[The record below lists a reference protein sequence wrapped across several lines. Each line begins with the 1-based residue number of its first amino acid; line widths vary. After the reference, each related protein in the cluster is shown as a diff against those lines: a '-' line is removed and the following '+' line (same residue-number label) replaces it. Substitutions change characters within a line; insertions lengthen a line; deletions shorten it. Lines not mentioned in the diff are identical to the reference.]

1 MTTVQWLTNA
11 GGIPP
16 TAAVVLGPDGNYY
29 IADYNS
35 PKWYLWDGQSGS
47 SYTTTDMSSYTSYGF
62 LGIEYSSVSGNNL
75 TLIAH
80 DGTILT
86 NSSGSTG
93 SWTASN
99 PVTSGGMSWE
109 TCAGYSGGYLLSS
122 YYGRIIDLSGTV
134 LTTLTDWGIFRPFSS
149 FVVIGSYAYLIAG
162 VGSSQQLWAVDLST
176 GTPTKILSAPFIN
189 GISRNGLTC
198 TLSDQ
203 IVGGLSSPTWMSFL
217 EQQNQICVLE
227 GTSVNLYNWGGSS
240 PVATISPSTPTG
252 TTLQKVFANGNTIVI
267 VGETSST
274 SFPVYFYTLSGGTWT
289 NTGTI
294 TASSS
299 VGWVEIQGSS
309 AFILTSSNT
318 IPVSYS
324 GTSWTANAS
333 LDIVS
338 TGNAVIDPTGN
349 YAVIPT
355 SSNLTSLLLTSTGWN
370 VNGETPVS
378 GIVWVARDTV
388 TNDGYVYANNGSEV
402 VQYLADKTYTTFTE
416 QFAIPFQAAAP
427 QVFYV
432 RGGRILSSDLD
443 QNISSIWCPFTYAFG
458 GQLLSSGVLTVAH
471 RNIMPEANLYTYN
484 TWYFIGTPFMNP
496 FGSMNGYYFGMTPTT
511 SGPYGYRQIELDPQG
526 QTVENLSFGSI
537 LNVAPNISYT
547 LSLYNGY
554 TTSSTG
560 GVQLLFSTTS
570 LPAGNA
576 MPGILN
582 DSYGSFPNPAN
593 AAPGFYTGSFS
604 VSTGSW
610 AASTAY
616 SRTSLIV
623 DSNGNIQAVQTP
635 GTSSTTEP
643 VWATTPYSTTTDG
656 TVTWIL
662 IALGSDHIPFYLF
675 ADTLNNSYPL
685 FEPISFGNLSIKPS
699 STPTSVIGYRIVGDT
714 QAQLIVLPNE
724 LYSISGT
731 TPTSLGTFQ
740 NPLFGYQN
748 ILTDASGNNL
758 LFTQLPVN
766 TLASTTGMAQFGGA
780 SPNGTSTQV
789 GLGAVIDNSGNI
801 YVFNT
806 MGGSFGKLT

>member
-1 MTTVQWLTNA
+1 MGDDRNGIVLGALEGSEISAIPCTDNPSDAYLDFIRYPNNVYRYADSSGNITWYHPSGMVINISTEAPPSPPSPMLQPLYNIPSPSNPNLTEEQTAPLPPQTAAPYVSLGHPSGTNVLVDSQGNITINGQNDASVTVKGTVTLNVQGNVSVQSSGSVQVSGSGNVSVQSSGGTVSVSGASSASVSASRINLLSSPSGSASIPVALMESAGPTASTLVFAENWSMTTVQWLTNA

-35 PKWYLWDGQSGS
+35 PKWYFWDGQSGS

-86 NSSGSTG
+86 NSSGGTG

-99 PVTSGGMSWE
+99 PVTSGGLSWE

-252 TTLQKVFANGNTIVI
+252 TTLQKVFANENTIVI

-378 GIVWVARDTV
+378 EKI
-388 TNDGYVYANNGSEV
+388 
-402 VQYLADKTYTTFTE
+402 Q
-416 QFAIPFQAAAP
+416 
-427 QVFYV
+427 
-432 RGGRILSSDLD
+432 
-443 QNISSIWCPFTYAFG
+443 
-458 GQLLSSGVLTVAH
+458 
-471 RNIMPEANLYTYN
+471 
-484 TWYFIGTPFMNP
+484 
-496 FGSMNGYYFGMTPTT
+496 
-511 SGPYGYRQIELDPQG
+511 RQ
-526 QTVENLSFGSI
+526 
-537 LNVAPNISYT
+537 
-547 LSLYNGY
+547 
-554 TTSSTG
+554 
-560 GVQLLFSTTS
+560 
-570 LPAGNA
+570 
-576 MPGILN
+576 
-582 DSYGSFPNPAN
+582 
-593 AAPGFYTGSFS
+593 
-604 VSTGSW
+604 
-610 AASTAY
+610 
-616 SRTSLIV
+616 
-623 DSNGNIQAVQTP
+623 
-635 GTSSTTEP
+635 
-643 VWATTPYSTTTDG
+643 
-656 TVTWIL
+656 
-662 IALGSDHIPFYLF
+662 
-675 ADTLNNSYPL
+675 
-685 FEPISFGNLSIKPS
+685 K
-699 STPTSVIGYRIVGDT
+699 
-714 QAQLIVLPNE
+714 
-724 LYSISGT
+724 
-731 TPTSLGTFQ
+731 
-740 NPLFGYQN
+740 
-748 ILTDASGNNL
+748 
-758 LFTQLPVN
+758 
-766 TLASTTGMAQFGGA
+766 
-780 SPNGTSTQV
+780 
-789 GLGAVIDNSGNI
+789 
-801 YVFNT
+801 
-806 MGGSFGKLT
+806 